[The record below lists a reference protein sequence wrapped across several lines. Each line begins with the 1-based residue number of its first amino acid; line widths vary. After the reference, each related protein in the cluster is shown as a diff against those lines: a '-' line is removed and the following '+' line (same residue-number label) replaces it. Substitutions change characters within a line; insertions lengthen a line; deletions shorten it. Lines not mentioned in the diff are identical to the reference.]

1 MRHAPFVV
9 DKAAHDAWLKHMRE
23 AVDELGLAP
32 ELEQQLWRYL
42 TYAAGS
48 MVNTPG

>member
-1 MRHAPFVV
+1 MRV
-9 DKAAHDAWLKHMRE
+9 

-32 ELEQQLWRYL
+32 EHRKQLWDYL
-42 TYAAGS
+42 EYAAAS